1 MRWIPEADCLIVR
14 LPFFLLTVGFKFLG
28 PSYST
33 LYLSP
38 YLTEMSVAVA
48 ETYSW
53 LKPWLLI
60 VVLISGLLLLLLEI
74 IMLQA
79 ERVSPRESSIKIKV
93 NFY

>member
-48 ETYSW
+48 ETSSW

-79 ERVSPRESSIKIKV
+79 ERVSPREQHK
-93 NFY
+93 N